1 MDRKHTI
8 DTGLYSDYAMDLL
21 NNLRESVMQIG
32 YKRTVNHA
40 IYSILKDLPSHIELY
55 MPQKYGFDHV
65 ANGEVCLVDVEVQ
78 PNKYFHFGFTDNR
91 KYLNLIALQLK
102 EIALLNID
110 NKAKWHRHD
119 FDCKVQIGNSEYPIA
134 ELYFIYDFFWNH
146 MKSVNAF
153 KRTYPDVANK
163 IIGSPRDP
171 IITEFI
177 EMSNKKTKE
186 LWRDYYKNLKDL
198 EFSILDDL
206 EFSIV
211 QGNWS
216 TKADRELSTRI
227 KNLCN
232 AFKAE
237 CEQQKV
243 ALKKKLQE
251 DLARCEVPKEM
262 LVSNSI

>member
-21 NNLRESVMQIG
+21 NNLRESVMQFG
-32 YKRTVNHA
+32 YKGAANNA
-40 IYSILKDLPSHIELY
+40 IYSILKDLPSYIELY
-55 MPQKYGFDHV
+55 IPQKYGFKHV
-65 ANGEVCLVDVEVQ
+65 ANGEVCLVDVEIQ
-78 PNKYFHFGFTDNR
+78 PNRYFHFGFVDNA
-91 KYLNLIALQLK
+91 KYLKMIALQLK
-102 EIALLNID
+102 KIVLLNID
-110 NKAKWHRHD
+110 NKAKWRRHD

-186 LWRDYYKNLKDL
+186 LWRDYYENLDEL
-198 EFSILDDL
+198 ELSK
-206 EFSIV
+206 V
-211 QGNWS
+211 QGNWA
-216 TKADRELSTRI
+216 TKADRELSKRI
-227 KNLCN
+227 ENLFN

-262 LVSNSI
+262 LVSNSISL

>member
-1 MDRKHTI
+1 MERKHTI
-8 DTGLYSDYAMDLL
+8 DTGLYSDYVMDLL
-21 NNLRESVMQIG
+21 NNLRESVMQLG
-32 YKRTVNHA
+32 YKGAANHA

-55 MPQKYGFDHV
+55 MPQKYGFNHV

-78 PNKYFHFGFTDNR
+78 PNRYFHFGFVDNA
-91 KYLNLIALQLK
+91 KYLKMIALQLK
-102 EIALLNID
+102 KIVLLNID
-110 NKAKWHRHD
+110 NKAKWRRHD

-186 LWRDYYKNLKDL
+186 LWRDYYENLDEL
-198 EFSILDDL
+198 ELSK
-206 EFSIV
+206 V
-211 QGNWS
+211 HGNWA
-216 TKADRELSTRI
+216 TKADRELSKRI
-227 KNLCN
+227 ENLFN

-262 LVSNSI
+262 LVSNSISL

>member
-1 MDRKHTI
+1 MERKHTI
-8 DTGLYSDYAMDLL
+8 DTGLYSDYVMDLL
-21 NNLRESVMQIG
+21 NNLRESVMQLG
-32 YKRTVNHA
+32 YKGAANHA

-55 MPQKYGFDHV
+55 MPQKYGFNHV

-78 PNKYFHFGFTDNR
+78 PNRYFHFGFVDNR

-102 EIALLNID
+102 EIVLLNID

-186 LWRDYYKNLKDL
+186 LWRDYYENLDEL
-198 EFSILDDL
+198 EISK
-206 EFSIV
+206 V
-211 QGNWS
+211 HGNWA
-216 TKADRELSTRI
+216 TKADRELSKRI
-227 KNLCN
+227 ENLYN
-232 AFKAE
+232 AFRAE

>member
-1 MDRKHTI
+1 MERKHTI

-21 NNLRESVMQIG
+21 NNLRESVMQFG
-32 YKRTVNHA
+32 YKGAANNA
-40 IYSILKDLPSHIELY
+40 IYSILKDLPSYIELY
-55 MPQKYGFDHV
+55 MPQKYGFNHV
-65 ANGEVCLVDVEVQ
+65 ANGEVCLVDVEIQ
-78 PNKYFHFGFTDNR
+78 PNRYFHFGFTDNG
-91 KYLNLIALQLK
+91 KYLKLIALQLK
-102 EIALLNID
+102 KIVLLNID
-110 NKAKWHRHD
+110 NKDKWHRHD

-134 ELYFIYDFFWNH
+134 ELYFIYDFLWNH

-186 LWRDYYKNLKDL
+186 LWRDYYENLDEL
-198 EFSILDDL
+198 EFSK
-206 EFSIV
+206 V
-211 QGNWS
+211 QGNWA
-216 TKADRELSTRI
+216 TKADRELSKRI
-227 KNLCN
+227 ENLYN

>member
-1 MDRKHTI
+1 MERKHTI
-8 DTGLYSDYAMDLL
+8 DTGLYSDYVMDLL
-21 NNLRESVMQIG
+21 NNLRESVMQLG
-32 YKRTVNHA
+32 YKGAANHA

-55 MPQKYGFDHV
+55 MPQKYGFNHV

-78 PNKYFHFGFTDNR
+78 PNRYFHFGFVDNA
-91 KYLNLIALQLK
+91 KYLKMIALQLK
-102 EIALLNID
+102 KIVLLSID
-110 NKAKWHRHD
+110 SKAKWRRHD

-186 LWRDYYKNLKDL
+186 LWRDYYENLD
-198 EFSILDDL
+198 EL

-211 QGNWS
+211 QGNWA
-216 TKADRELSTRI
+216 TKADRELSKRI
-227 KNLCN
+227 KDLCN

-262 LVSNSI
+262 LVSNSISL

>member
-1 MDRKHTI
+1 MELKHTI

-21 NNLRESVMQIG
+21 NNLRESVMQLG
-32 YKRTVNHA
+32 YKGAANHA

-55 MPQKYGFDHV
+55 MPQKYRFNHV
-65 ANGEVCLVDVEVQ
+65 ANGEVCLVDVEIQ
-78 PNKYFHFGFTDNR
+78 PNRYFHFGFTDNG
-91 KYLNLIALQLK
+91 KYLKLIALQLK
-102 EIALLNID
+102 KIVLLNID

-153 KRTYPDVANK
+153 KRTYPDVVNK

-186 LWRDYYKNLKDL
+186 LWRDYYEN
-198 EFSILDDL
+198 LDDL
-206 EFSIV
+206 EISKV
-211 QGNWS
+211 HGNWA
-216 TKADRELSTRI
+216 TKADRELSKRI
-227 KNLCN
+227 ENLYN

-262 LVSNSI
+262 LVSSSISL

>member
-1 MDRKHTI
+1 MERKHTI

-32 YKRTVNHA
+32 YKGAANHA
-40 IYSILKDLPSHIELY
+40 IYSILKDLPSHVELY
-55 MPQKYGFDHV
+55 MPQKYGFNHV

-78 PNKYFHFGFTDNR
+78 PDRYFHFGFVDNR

-102 EIALLNID
+102 EIVLLNID

-171 IITEFI
+171 IIAEFI

-186 LWRDYYKNLKDL
+186 LWRDYYKNL
-198 EFSILDDL
+198 DDL
-206 EFSIV
+206 ELSKV
-211 QGNWS
+211 HGNWA
-216 TKADRELSTRI
+216 TKADRELSKRI
-227 KNLCN
+227 ENLFN

-243 ALKKKLQE
+243 ALKIKLQE

-262 LVSNSI
+262 LVSNSISL

>member
-21 NNLRESVMQIG
+21 NNLRESVMQLG
-32 YKRTVNHA
+32 YKGAANNA
-40 IYSILKDLPSHIELY
+40 IYSILKDLPSFIELY
-55 MPQKYGFDHV
+55 MPQKYGFNHV

-78 PNKYFHFGFTDNR
+78 PNRYFHFGFVDNA
-91 KYLNLIALQLK
+91 KYLKMIALQLK
-102 EIALLNID
+102 KIVLLNID
-110 NKAKWHRHD
+110 NKAKWRRHD

-186 LWRDYYKNLKDL
+186 LWRDYYENLD
-198 EFSILDDL
+198 EL

-211 QGNWS
+211 QGNWA
-216 TKADRELSTRI
+216 TKADRELSKRI
-227 KNLCN
+227 KDLCN

-262 LVSNSI
+262 LVSNSISL

>member
-1 MDRKHTI
+1 MERKHTI
-8 DTGLYSDYAMDLL
+8 DTGLYSDYVMDLL
-21 NNLRESVMQIG
+21 NNLRESVMQLG
-32 YKRTVNHA
+32 YKGAANHA
-40 IYSILKDLPSHIELY
+40 IYSILKDLPSYIELY
-55 MPQKYGFDHV
+55 IPQKYGFKHV
-65 ANGEVCLVDVEVQ
+65 ANGEVCLVDVEIQ
-78 PNKYFHFGFTDNR
+78 PNRYFHFGFTDNG
-91 KYLNLIALQLK
+91 KYLKLIALQLK
-102 EIALLNID
+102 KIVLLNID
-110 NKAKWHRHD
+110 NKAKWRRHD

-186 LWRDYYKNLKDL
+186 LWRDYYENLDEL
-198 EFSILDDL
+198 EFSIL
-206 EFSIV
+206 
-211 QGNWS
+211 QGNWA
-216 TKADRELSTRI
+216 TKADRELSKRI
-227 KNLCN
+227 KDLCN

-262 LVSNSI
+262 LVSNSISL

>member
-1 MDRKHTI
+1 MERKHTI
-8 DTGLYSDYAMDLL
+8 DTGLYSDYVMDLL
-21 NNLRESVMQIG
+21 NNLRESVMQLG
-32 YKRTVNHA
+32 YKGAANHA

-55 MPQKYGFDHV
+55 MPQKYGFNHV

-78 PNKYFHFGFTDNR
+78 PNRYFHFGFVDNA
-91 KYLNLIALQLK
+91 KYLKMIALQLK
-102 EIALLNID
+102 KIVLLNID
-110 NKAKWHRHD
+110 NKAKWRRYD

-163 IIGSPRDP
+163 IISSPRDP

-186 LWRDYYKNLKDL
+186 LWRDYYENLDEL
-198 EFSILDDL
+198 ELSK
-206 EFSIV
+206 V
-211 QGNWS
+211 HGNWA
-216 TKADRELSTRI
+216 TKADRELSKRI
-227 KNLCN
+227 EDLYN

>member
-1 MDRKHTI
+1 MERKHTI
-8 DTGLYSDYAMDLL
+8 DTGLYSDYVMDLL
-21 NNLRESVMQIG
+21 NNLRESVMQLG
-32 YKRTVNHA
+32 YKGAANHA

-55 MPQKYGFDHV
+55 MPQKYGFNHV

-78 PNKYFHFGFTDNR
+78 PNRYFHFGFVDNA
-91 KYLNLIALQLK
+91 KYLKMIALQLK
-102 EIALLNID
+102 KIVLLNID
-110 NKAKWHRHD
+110 NKAKWRRHD

-186 LWRDYYKNLKDL
+186 LWRDYY
-198 EFSILDDL
+198 ESLDEL

-216 TKADRELSTRI
+216 TKADRELSKRI
-227 KNLCN
+227 MNLCN

-262 LVSNSI
+262 LVSNSISL